1 MLSSSFLYNLL
12 YNTIKG
18 ALDLDLRQ
26 ENAET
31 KNMSTKKDLRDTICC
46 KLCSHILNCNRALS
60 PSLKVAPVSKF
71 RLNVICVM
79 SRNQVGASTEIHL
92 QLTHKHMHIVLQAVT
107 KFSVCENVS
116 ENPLK

>member
-12 YNTIKG
+12 YNTNKG

-31 KNMSTKKDLRDTICC
+31 KNKKKKKKDLRDTICC
-46 KLCSHILNCNRALS
+46 KLCSHILNCNMALS
-60 PSLKVAPVSKF
+60 SSLKVAPASKF

-79 SRNQVGASTEIHL
+79 SRN
-92 QLTHKHMHIVLQAVT
+92 
-107 KFSVCENVS
+107 
-116 ENPLK
+116 

>member
-1 MLSSSFLYNLL
+1 M
-12 YNTIKG
+12 
-18 ALDLDLRQ
+18 
-26 ENAET
+26 
-31 KNMSTKKDLRDTICC
+31 
-46 KLCSHILNCNRALS
+46 ALS
-60 PSLKVAPVSKF
+60 PSLKVAPASKF

-92 QLTHKHMHIVLQAVT
+92 QLTHKHIVLQAVT